1 MDTNYHLHPEEGIE
15 DENRIKKEGI
25 ETYVFNNYE

>member
-1 MDTNYHLHPEEGIE
+1 MDAYHHLYLEKGIK